1 MTQSTMGR
9 GLGQAK
15 ISEYA
20 LGENGAHYYGQKAKY
35 AHWNVQKSGK
45 APFATCEAKDSG
57 QQLE

>member
-1 MTQSTMGR
+1 MGR

-20 LGENGAHYYGQKAKY
+20 LGKNGADYYGQKVTY

-45 APFATCEAKDSG
+45 APFATCEAKD
-57 QQLE
+57 